1 MDTPAAAKSP
11 QPKQPLTTRIGFFVL
26 GGLGSTS
33 LNWSVLHFATH
44 ILGWPQDYGFALS
57 TVSTAFV
64 FFLWSYFVNFRTSR
78 VWKNCLGRYIACQL
92 LIILMTY
99 LIGRSGLRHFGPT
112 PFLKYLVILVV
123 QSFTGSIKFFLY
135 HLWVFPHADGPVAKE
150 PAVVA
155 S

>member
-78 VWKNCLGRYIACQL
+78 VWKNCLGRYIACVL
-92 LIILMTY
+92 LALLMNY
-99 LIGRSGLRHFGPT
+99 LIGIFGLKRFGST
-112 PFLKYLVILVV
+112 NLARFLVILVV
-123 QSFTGSIKFFLY
+123 QSFTGGLKFLLY
-135 HLWVFPHADGPVAKE
+135 HFWVFPYADAPARKE
-150 PAVVA
+150 PAPA
-155 S
+155 TS